1 MDLDS
6 NGKVS
11 LDEVL
16 SFSAATQKQM
26 AAKESLKILEDGDSD
41 KDGKLSLAEY
51 MKDMTEEQ
59 MTDEDKAHEDKKFKM
74 ADADGDGLLS
84 EVELPAMVYPEIHEG
99 ALQIAAQSTLEE
111 KDIDKDGLL
120 TAEEF
125 WAGMDPQ
132 MAESEEGKRDFK
144 TLDKDGN
151 GRLNLEEL
159 KVWESGDYDT
169 IQTMEKLMEATDK
182 DNDLHVTSEEIV
194 AGQDSM
200 DWRVHN
206 QFVVWAEQHEL

>member
-1 MDLDS
+1 
-6 NGKVS
+6 
-11 LDEVL
+11 
-16 SFSAATQKQM
+16 
-26 AAKESLKILEDGDSD
+26 
-41 KDGKLSLAEY
+41 
-51 MKDMTEEQ
+51 
-59 MTDEDKAHEDKKFKM
+59 
-74 ADADGDGLLS
+74 
-84 EVELPAMVYPEIHEG
+84 
-99 ALQIAAQSTLEE
+99 
-111 KDIDKDGLL
+111 
-120 TAEEF
+120 
-125 WAGMDPQ
+125 